1 MLAQNLATQLR
12 LFDSLPRRIQLAIV
26 GYANATQLSPAT
38 VIKYALTHFLD
49 FKSQATDAAVSCA
62 EDDSLLSELP
72 PALQIAT
79 GQYATENEMPPDFVV
94 ELAIAHFLD
103 PDSMTFDDCQ
113 ISVQRDQVERLKQ
126 HFANPSA

>member
-12 LFDSLPRRIQLAIV
+12 LFDSLPRRIQSAVV
-26 GYANATQLSPAT
+26 GYANAAQLSPAT
-38 VIKYALTHFLD
+38 VIEFALTRFLD
-49 FKSQATDAAVSCA
+49 FKSQQADAAESCA
-62 EDDSLLSELP
+62 EDDTLLSELP
-72 PALQIAT
+72 PALQIAI

-113 ISVQRDQVERLKQ
+113 VGVQRDQVERLKH
-126 HFANPSA
+126 HFANLSD